1 VAYSQLDLTLARVGE
16 PSAISDQPD
25 HLEIVDVLR
34 DDLFTVQFSKK
45 AVRYVVVAL
54 PQNEA

>member
-1 VAYSQLDLTLARVGE
+1 LARVGE

-34 DDLFTVQFSKK
+34 DDLFTVQFTKN

>member
-1 VAYSQLDLTLARVGE
+1 MAYSQLGLTLARVGE

-34 DDLFTVQFSKK
+34 DDLFTVQFTKN
-45 AVRYVVVAL
+45 AVRYVVVAP